1 MSQLQEA
8 STLIVGVGSAHGD
21 DRIGWIVCDRLAGE
35 LKTAG
40 SENDIEVVKL
50 KSPIELMNWLPEER
64 SAKAPRRLIICDAC
78 SGLGGVGEVAHWQ
91 WPSTVFG
98 DLHWSGTHD
107 FSVLQTLTLADT
119 LGRLPQSV
127 DIWGIE
133 KGDGPRS
140 LGENEFCDAI
150 THGIQQAT
158 TQIHHSTLLANQ
170 NR

>member
-8 STLIVGVGSAHGD
+8 STIIVGVGSPNGD
-21 DRIGWIVCDRLAGE
+21 DRIGWIVCDRLTGK
-35 LKTAG
+35 LKPG
-40 SENDIEVVKL
+40 SDNDIVVIKL
-50 KSPIELMNWLPEER
+50 KSPIELMNWLPEDR
-64 SAKAPRRLIICDAC
+64 SARTPKRLIICDAC
-78 SGLGGVGEVAHWQ
+78 SGLSRVGKVAHWQ

-107 FSVLQTLTLADT
+107 FSVLRTLTLADT
-119 LGRLPQSV
+119 LGRLPESV

-133 KGDGPRS
+133 KGDGPQS
-140 LGENEFCDAI
+140 LGENQFCDAI

-158 TQIHHSTLLANQ
+158 SEIVHSSLFATQ